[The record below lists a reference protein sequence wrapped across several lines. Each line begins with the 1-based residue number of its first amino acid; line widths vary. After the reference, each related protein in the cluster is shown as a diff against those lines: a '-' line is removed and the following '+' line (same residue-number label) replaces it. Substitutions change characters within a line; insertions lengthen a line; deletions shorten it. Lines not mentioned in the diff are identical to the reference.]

1 MQLALNPNF
10 GQREKNKTEKLQR
23 IRAAARELFVQK
35 GFDETTTRE
44 IAIKAGVGIG
54 TVFTYAENKRDLLFL
69 VANDDLNEVTR
80 RAEAAL
86 REDASC
92 LTNLLCI
99 FRYHYKFFAKQP
111 DLSRF
116 LLREMTFY
124 DSGRQ
129 ASRFQQTRERNIKI
143 VSNIIRAAV
152 DRRLINSTED
162 PDFIGWVA
170 FCIFQ
175 VELRRWLMNSDLSLA
190 AGMSRLERALR
201 LCMTGWG
208 AKPAALTKAR

>member
-1 MQLALNPNF
+1 MQLASNPSS
-10 GQREKNKTEKLQR
+10 GQREKNKFEKLQR

-44 IAIKAGVGIG
+44 IAIRAGVGIG

-69 VANDDLNEVTR
+69 VANDDLKEVTR
-80 RAEAAL
+80 KAEAAL

-92 LTNLLCI
+92 LANMLCI
-99 FRYHYKFFAKQP
+99 FRHHYRFFAKQP

-129 ASRFQQTRERNIKI
+129 ASRFQQTREQNIKI
-143 VSNIIRAAV
+143 VSNIIRAAA
-152 DRRLINSTED
+152 DRRLINVVED
-162 PDFIGWVA
+162 PDFVGWVA
-170 FCIFQ
+170 FCVFQ
-175 VELRRWLMNSDLSLA
+175 VELRRWLMNGELSVA

-208 AKPAALTKAR
+208 AKPAALEKSR